1 MLRLRFALTALV
13 AASLA
18 SAVSAGE
25 LGRESRPVSHF
36 DRVVL
41 RGIGDLTIE
50 QTGKESLVVEAERRL
65 LPIISTEV
73 ERGVL
78 YLDLKAPRVS
88 TRHPIRY
95 RLIVRTLNGI
105 RAEGSGQ
112 ISAGS
117 LAADAME
124 IALAGSTT
132 LHIKSLEARMLAAR
146 LDGSGSASVGQG
158 AVSAQTIE
166 LSGSADYEAPKL
178 ASKRTSVLISGSGN
192 ASVAAADTLTARI
205 SGAGDIRYWGSPKVK
220 AEVSGAGAVERGG
233 P

>member
-1 MLRLRFALTALV
+1 MPGSRFLLIGLV

-18 SAVSAGE
+18 FAVSASD
-25 LGRESRPVSHF
+25 LARESRPVSHF

-41 RGIGDLTIE
+41 RGVGDLIIE
-50 QTGKESLVVEAERRL
+50 QTGKESLVVESERRL

-95 RLIVRTLNGI
+95 RLTVRTLSGL

-112 ISAGS
+112 ISAS
-117 LAADAME
+117 TLAADSIE
-124 IALAGSTT
+124 ITLAGSST
-132 LHIKSLEARMLAAR
+132 LKIKSLEARTLAVR
-146 LDGSGSASVGQG
+146 LDGSGSASIGQG
-158 AVSAQTIE
+158 AVSAQTIV

-178 ASKRTSVLISGSGN
+178 ASKRTSVHISGSGD

-205 SGAGDIRYWGSPKVK
+205 SGAGEIRYWGSPKVK
-220 AEVSGAGAVERGG
+220 SEISGAGLVERGG
-233 P
+233 S

>member
-1 MLRLRFALTALV
+1 MLRFAFALTALV

-18 SAVSAGE
+18 LAVSAGE

-41 RGIGDLTIE
+41 RGVGDLVIE

-65 LPIISTEV
+65 LPMISTEV
-73 ERGVL
+73 EHGVL
-78 YLDLKAPRVS
+78 YLDLKAVRVS

-95 RLIVRTLNGI
+95 RLTVITLNGI

-112 ISAGS
+112 VSAGR
-117 LAADAME
+117 LAADSIE
-124 IALAGSTT
+124 IALDGSAT
-132 LHIKSLEARMLAAR
+132 LQIKSLEARTFAAR
-146 LDGSGSASVGQG
+146 LDGSGSASVGGG

-166 LSGSADYEAPKL
+166 LSGAGDYEAPKL
-178 ASKRTSVLISGSGN
+178 ASKRTSVHISGSGN

-205 SGAGDIRYWGSPKVK
+205 SGAGEIRYWGSPKVK

-233 P
+233 S